1 MEKPWALR
9 TGLALVLQVVF
20 GLVLLE
26 IVLKVKLAEP
36 AFLWALRTGLVLVP
50 QVVFE
55 SVLLE
60 IVLKVELAELVFL

>member
-1 MEKPWALR
+1 VEKPWALR

-20 GLVLLE
+20 ESVLLE
-26 IVLKVKLAEP
+26 IVQTEKLVEP
-36 AFLWALRTGLVLVP
+36 VFLWALRIGLALAP

-60 IVLKVELAELVFL
+60 IVLKVKLVELVFL